1 MPKFNSKF
9 NKSKKIKLENENFI
23 PTRDE
28 FYSKQIDID
37 LNKRKEKEITFFNK
51 SVIFSITNTNLKFT
65 NYISESKQQNKINIM
80 HNFSKNLSLLKNL
93 ITDVDY
99 DDRMLSILTL
109 YLKEE
114 TKEIS
119 KNQKILKSDIRS
131 ILNTQDALR
140 VYWFYDLSDDKIKI
154 VCIDPQHL
162 VLPSKH
168 DGKTKDQM
176 MRETFKET
184 TNNKKHCISKYFEY

>member
-1 MPKFNSKF
+1 MPKFNSNF
-9 NKSKKIKLENENFI
+9 SKPQKLRLENEDFI

-51 SVIFSITNTNLKFT
+51 SVIFSETNTILKFT
-65 NYISESKQQNKINIM
+65 NFISDTKQQSKINII
-80 HNFSKNLSLLKNL
+80 HNFSKNLSLLKERISTL
-93 ITDVDY
+93 DY
-99 DDRMLSILTL
+99 DDRMLSILSL

-119 KNQKILKSDIRS
+119 KNQSLVKSDIRS
-131 ILNTQDALR
+131 MLDTQDALR
-140 VYWFYDLSDDKIKI
+140 VYWFYDLSDDKIKV

-168 DGKTKDQM
+168 NGKTKNQM
-176 MRETFKET
+176 IEQKFKET
-184 TNNKKHCISKYFEY
+184 TNSKKHCISKYFQ

>member
-1 MPKFNSKF
+1 MPKFNSNF
-9 NKSKKIKLENENFI
+9 SKPQKLRLENEDFI

-51 SVIFSITNTNLKFT
+51 SVIFSETNTILKFT
-65 NYISESKQQNKINIM
+65 NFISDTKQQSKINII
-80 HNFSKNLSLLKNL
+80 HNFSKNLSLLKERISTL
-93 ITDVDY
+93 DY
-99 DDRMLSILTL
+99 DDRMLSILSL

-119 KNQKILKSDIRS
+119 KNQSLVKSDIRS
-131 ILNTQDALR
+131 MLDTQDALR
-140 VYWFYDLSDDKIKI
+140 VYWFYDLSDDKIKV

-168 DGKTKDQM
+168 NGKTKNQM
-176 MRETFKET
+176 IEQTFKET
-184 TNNKKHCISKYFEY
+184 TNSKKHCISKYFQ